1 MSTSPGPARPETDSP
16 HPQRRYPDRLAYAGV
31 FVLALLA
38 RLLYLLLERPPF
50 GGDYWALSDS
60 LLRDWSLSLHGSL
73 TTAFEPAYPLFLA
86 LARVVAGHNAL
97 LVQVIQCT
105 VAAAGAIF
113 LYRLAARLTG
123 SPRAGSIAAVLYAV
137 YPLLV
142 RHSPD
147 PSDAALMTTLLIAF
161 AAEFVSSTTAAGAVR
176 AGLWLGLAVLT
187 RTMALPI
194 VPLAA
199 AVYWWNGARRAAAV
213 LTGTAL
219 LVVAPY
225 AVRNYALNGA
235 ILPTRSGLNLFISN
249 SPYTAH
255 IFPCYGPDI
264 LLEYAYSVLEGAAR
278 PPLPESPALER
289 QRDAEW
295 TALAWREMRQHPLRT
310 AGLKARNVLYFFS
323 VKLVPFHEPTETTRI
338 LLGGNGQ
345 FTVENSPPRRRSH
358 QIIYA
363 VSYTPV
369 LVLAI
374 GGVWLRRRDLG
385 RDAVLWCV
393 VLTFVAAH
401 ALYFPTTRYRVPIEF
416 VLLFYAAVALD
427 RRFRRRALAHP

>member
-1 MSTSPGPARPETDSP
+1 MATSPGSSLPETDSP
-16 HPQRRYPDRLAYAGV
+16 HLERRYPDRLAYAGV

-38 RLLYLLLERPPF
+38 RVLYLLLERPPF
-50 GGDYWALSDS
+50 DGDYWALSDS
-60 LLRDWSLSLHGSL
+60 LLRDWSLSLYGSR

-86 LARVVAGHNAL
+86 MARVVAGHNAL

-105 VAAAGAIF
+105 VAAAGVVF

-123 SPRAGSIAAVLYAV
+123 SPRAGLIAAALYAV

-147 PSDAALMTTLLIAF
+147 PTDAALMTALLIAF
-161 AAEFVSSTTAAGAVR
+161 AAEFVAPTTTAGAVR

-194 VPLAA
+194 VALAA
-199 AVYWWNGARRAAAV
+199 AVYWWNGARRPAAV
-213 LTGTAL
+213 LTVTAL

-235 ILPTRSGLNLFISN
+235 LLPTRSGLNLFISN
-249 SPYTAH
+249 SPYTAS
-255 IFPCYGPDI
+255 IFPGYGPDI
-264 LLEYAYSVLEGAAR
+264 LLEYAYSVLEGAAQ
-278 PPLPESPALER
+278 PPVPESPALER
-289 QRDAEW
+289 ARDAEW
-295 TALAWREMRQHPLRT
+295 TALALREIRQHPLRT

-323 VKLVPFHEPTETTRI
+323 PRLVPYHEPTETTRI
-338 LLGGNGQ
+338 VLGENGQ
-345 FTVENSPPRRRSH
+345 FTVENSPPRRTSH
-358 QIIYA
+358 QVIYA

-369 LVLAI
+369 LALAI
-374 GGVWLRRRDLG
+374 AGVWLRRRDLG
-385 RDAVLWCV
+385 RDAILWCV
-393 VLTFVAAH
+393 VVTFVAAH

-427 RRFRRRALAHP
+427 RRLRRTP